1 MNLYTKK
8 KILVIGS
15 INHPLADKCISWK
28 EMKSLPDKIPYLGDF
43 HVLIINL
50 QTLLESDLDEKM
62 KKVFDKMREE
72 INEIILENTEII
84 CITAPTIKMKL
95 NNLFIPNYDSI
106 SNYDWC
112 PFNLYFTKKEGES
125 FGEKEILTKF
135 FPFTKKYSKHIKK
148 WSYFLE
154 KYDLGKYKP
163 QKRKYVDM
171 FILPLLTNLAN
182 KPLAFEVTCE
192 EYDTVVSYVRNEEMY
207 EKINKI
213 CSQSILFLPPTTE
226 ISIEEA
232 IDYLLE
238 EIRGVTKES
247 VLPKWTENIKIYGEE
262 ELLKKI
268 KEAEELKRK
277 LENELEKYKLELSE
291 LVKFKK
297 LLTTNGEEL
306 ENIVEET
313 FKLLGVE
320 VKNGPKGKEDKII
333 IDPDTNSEIPV
344 EITGAKY
351 SIPEKKLNQL
361 IGRLVD
367 EERIEKIKCKC
378 QGILIGNHYKEIELK
393 ERGRPFEPEVIKKA
407 EVSKICLLST
417 SELLKAVNAKL
428 SGEEDK
434 IKKFIKAIFNTP
446 GEILFEE

>member
-43 HVLIINL
+43 HILIINL

-72 INEIILENTEII
+72 INEIIWANTSII

-112 PFNLYFTKKEGES
+112 PFNLYFAKKEGEN
-125 FGEKEILTKF
+125 FGKEDRLTEI
-135 FPFTKKYSKHIKK
+135 FPKYSKHIKK
-148 WSYFLE
+148 WSHFLE

-163 QKRKYVDM
+163 QKRKYAN
-171 FILPLLTNLAN
+171 ILIASLLTNLAN
-182 KPLAFEVTCE
+182 KRLAFVVAFK
-192 EYDTVVSYVRNEEMY
+192 EYNYNNNSIIGTTYKKDEIHSNP
-207 EKINKI
+207 
-213 CSQSILFLPPTTE
+213 ILFLHPTTE

>member
-1 MNLYTKK
+1 MNLYTEK

-15 INHPLADKCISWK
+15 INHRLADKCISWK

-43 HVLIINL
+43 HILIINL

-72 INEIILENTEII
+72 INEIIWANTSII

-125 FGEKEILTKF
+125 FGKEDRLTEIL
-135 FPFTKKYSKHIKK
+135 PKYSKHIKK
-148 WSYFLE
+148 WSHFLE
-154 KYDLGKYKP
+154 NYDLGKYKP
-163 QKRKYVDM
+163 QKRKYAK
-171 FILPLLTNLAN
+171 ILIASLLTNLAN
-182 KPLAFEVTCE
+182 KRLAFVVAFK
-192 EYDTVVSYVRNEEMY
+192 EY
-207 EKINKI
+207 NKY
-213 CSQSILFLPPTTE
+213 SIIGTTYKKDEIHSNPIFFLPPTTE

-247 VLPKWTENIKIYGEE
+247 VLPKWAENIKIYGEE

-268 KEAEELKRK
+268 KEKEELERK
-277 LENELEKYKLELSE
+277 LKNELEKDKLELSK
-291 LVKFKK
+291 LIKFKK

-378 QGILIGNHYKEIELK
+378 RGILIGNHYKEIELQ
-393 ERGRPFEPEVIKKA
+393 ERGRPFESEVIKKA
-407 EVSKICLLST
+407 EVFKIGLLST
-417 SELLKAVNAKL
+417 IELLKAVNAKL

-446 GEILFEE
+446 GEILFKE